1 MTNKWKDGL
10 PPVGEECEITVLDTD
25 GLFRNCKIL
34 YIDSMSVVFSSS
46 AASSMP
52 KYLSEVK
59 FRPLKTPDEIERERV
74 VELAK
79 EVCYPVAATS
89 EYVRG
94 IDYAIDSL
102 LGAGLLHDKKVKPIT
117 GREFKWIVKDS
128 ISFDHGFSKLLKMG
142 CILEESNQ

>member
-59 FRPLKTPDEIERERV
+59 FRPLRTPVEVERERV
-74 VELAK
+74 VKIAQGIKEANPASELL
-79 EVCYPVAATS
+79 ECLY
-89 EYVRG
+89 
-94 IDYAIDSL
+94 D
-102 LGAGLLHDKKVKPIT
+102 AGLLHDKKVKPVSY
-117 GREFKWIVKDS
+117 E
-128 ISFDHGFSKLLKMG
+128 SFETLYHTHNHHCSLYGALMHYGYIIGAD
-142 CILEESNQ
+142 E

>member
-59 FRPLKTPDEIERERV
+59 FRPLKTPEEIERENLV
-74 VELAK
+74 NQMFTDA
-79 EVCYPVAATS
+79 EVTGSKSSFERLV
-89 EYVRG
+89 
-94 IDYAIDSL
+94 
-102 LGAGLLHDKKVKPIT
+102 DKGYRKVKPMPLVT
-117 GREFKWIVKDS
+117 FLEMVGMANSEGLSAAYQEAVKLGYIIGVED
-128 ISFDHGFSKLLKMG
+128 D
-142 CILEESNQ
+142 